1 MRPKCCTSSTER
13 ALPGPRILSRVRKKA
28 KERVLDGGVHRPAGR
43 RASAK
48 VPRLAAAGYNLR
60 RLLAWLARLA
70 LLLSALLAALAI
82 E

>member
-1 MRPKCCTSSTER
+1 MAASTDR
-13 ALPGPRILSRVRKKA
+13 QVA
-28 KERVLDGGVHRPAGR
+28 
-43 RASAK
+43 RASAE